1 MFVKKL
7 VEKASK
13 KTYENS
19 ESLKREDIEPCLVF
33 HYGIPS
39 GSVLL
44 AHDSIQQILA
54 VSTKDGR
61 IKLYGKYSTQAMLES
76 AETVPSKFLE
86 FFNNQGILLNINASN
101 HIEVWDVDRK
111 LLSHVHAYEVEIT
124 SVAVLQHSPYMY
136 VGDYVGNVAVL
147 KIDQESFNILKM
159 GYSIP
164 LSASHGN
171 TTEVNGA
178 CSVMFILPQ
187 PKAESKKVLIIYRDG
202 FITLWS
208 IPESRAI
215 FTTGGVMMPVMGH
228 DVKTVT
234 AACWACPLGSKVTVG
249 YSNGEISIW
258 SISFNSDSK
267 REILSETNLQAFQTG
282 PTSRLNLG
290 YKLDKIAIAS
300 LKWACSDGKSGR
312 LYVMGVHG
320 GGSAHLFQVVL
331 LTENNES
338 RTTKLVLQ
346 LPEPPADMV
355 MISCSGEQ
363 IKHRQYAFLV
373 LGISGHMY
381 SYDDYSIERYL
392 LQSQSKASPS
402 LPKEIRVKM
411 PFINSRIT
419 AAKFITDNPCSLS
432 PRDEAEVMIENLVPP
447 LFPFDLR
454 QQEGINSSRFNGFS
468 KFKNMYITGHS
479 NGAINFWDASSP
491 VMLPI
496 VSITQQS
503 EDEFSLSG
511 IAVTELFFE
520 FGGNSHILIY
530 GDESGMIRILK
541 FKQEPF
547 ASANTFLS
555 LQGSS
560 KKGSNY
566 IQSLK
571 LVKVNGA
578 VTSINMQC
586 WSKHLVVGTGQGYVS
601 LIHME
606 GPTLLYQKHIV
617 SEICP
622 AVMSVQ
628 FEICDFHGFEK
639 NVLVVGTKDSCL
651 LALERDTGEAL
662 GSSLVCPKKPSKT
675 LFMGIL
681 DGHASSVRGTT
692 KLEPIHSIKGRSL
705 VDQKQSSVLLCTE
718 RAAYIYSLAHV
729 AQGTKKVLHK
739 KKFHSYCYCASTFD
753 TLRGTGLVL
762 LFCDGKIEI
771 RSLPELSLLKET
783 FIKGVT
789 LSPPN
794 LNSVSDVSVCFSK
807 DGELIMVNGDQEMFQ
822 ISILFQKQTYR
833 YLDIVSQVYRRDFI
847 GEQQWIITSVPSSQK
862 EKKKGIFSSVLKDTS
877 VSKGKLAYE
886 KEAEDAKESMAELSA
901 IFSVENFPS
910 ISESTLVNH
919 GRDVDEAELDID
931 DIGIEEPRAKPK
943 GLATL
948 NKQKLTSK
956 FKAIK
961 GKLKQMTVKTEQSQK
976 IEVEKDD
983 EKSGTVDQIK
993 RKYGF
998 TSSSSGE
1005 LNSGARLAE
1014 SKLRE
1019 NLKKLQGI
1027 SMKTSEMEDTA
1038 ESFSSMA
1045 KQVLYAAERGK

>member
-1 MFVKKL
+1 MPVTTL
-7 VEKASK
+7 
-13 KTYENS
+13 
-19 ESLKREDIEPCLVF
+19 
-33 HYGIPS
+33 
-39 GSVLL
+39 
-44 AHDSIQQILA
+44 
-54 VSTKDGR
+54 
-61 IKLYGKYSTQAMLES
+61 
-76 AETVPSKFLE
+76 
-86 FFNNQGILLNINASN
+86 
-101 HIEVWDVDRK
+101 RK

-124 SVAVLQHSPYMY
+124 SVTVLQHSPYMY

-147 KIDQESFNILKM
+147 KVDRESFNISKM
-159 GYSIP
+159 GYLIP

-171 TTEVNGA
+171 TNEVNGA

-215 FTTGGVMMPVMGH
+215 FTTGGGVMMPTVGH
-228 DVKTVT
+228 DTKTVT
-234 AACWACPLGSKVTVG
+234 AACWACPLGSKVAVG

-258 SISFNSDSK
+258 SIPFTSGA
-267 REILSETNLQAFQTG
+267 SETDLQAAQTG

-290 YKLDKIAIAS
+290 YKLEKIAISS

-312 LYVMGVHG
+312 LYVIGVHG
-320 GGSAHLFQVVL
+320 GGSARLLQVVL
-331 LTENNES
+331 LNENCES
-338 RTTKLVLQ
+338 RTTKLGLQ
-346 LPEPPADMV
+346 LPEPPTEMAI
-355 MISCSGEQ
+355 ISCSGEQ

-373 LGISGHMY
+373 LGISGDMY
-381 SYDDYSIERYL
+381 CYDDYSIERYL

-411 PFINSRIT
+411 PFFNSRIT
-419 AAKFITDNPCSLS
+419 VAKYITDNPCSLS
-432 PRDEAEVMIENLVPP
+432 PRDEAEAVLENLVPP

-454 QQEGINSSRFNGFS
+454 QQEGTNSSRFNGFS

-503 EDEFSLSG
+503 EDDFSLSG

-520 FGGNSHILIY
+520 SDGNSPILIY

-547 ASANTFLS
+547 ASASTFLS

-578 VTSINMQC
+578 VTSINMQ
-586 WSKHLVVGTGQGYVS
+586 SKHLAVGTGQGYAS

-606 GPTLLYQKHIV
+606 GPTLLYQKQIV

-622 AVMSVQ
+622 GIISVQ

-639 NVLVVGTKDSCL
+639 NVLVMATKDSCV

-662 GSSLVCPKKPSKT
+662 GSSLVHPKKPSKS

-681 DGHASSVRGTT
+681 DGRASSVY
-692 KLEPIHSIKGRSL
+692 SIKGRSL

-718 RAAYIYSLAHV
+718 KAAYIFSLTHV
-729 AQGTKKVLHK
+729 TQGTKKVLHK
-739 KKFHSYCYCASTFD
+739 KKFHSSCYCASTFD
-753 TLRGTGLVL
+753 TLRGSGLIL
-762 LFCDGKIEI
+762 LFPNGKIEI

-783 FIKGVT
+783 YIKGVT

-822 ISILFQKQTYR
+822 ISMLLQKQTYR
-833 YLDIVSQVYRRDFI
+833 YSDFVSQVYRRDFI
-847 GEQQWIITSVPSSQK
+847 GEQQTSITSVPASHK
-862 EKKKGIFSSVLKDTS
+862 EKKKGIFSSVLKETS
-877 VSKGKLAYE
+877 GSKGKLVYE
-886 KEAEDAKESMAELSA
+886 KEAEDAKETMVELSA

-910 ISESTLVNH
+910 ISESTVNH
-919 GRDVDEAELDID
+919 GMDVDEAELDID
-931 DIGIEEPRAKPK
+931 DIEIDEPREKPK

-948 NKQKLTSK
+948 NKYKLSSK

-961 GKLKQMTVKTEQSQK
+961 GKLKQMTVKNEQIQK
-976 IEVEKDD
+976 VEVEKED
-983 EKSGTVDQIK
+983 EKNNDTVDQIK

-998 TSSSSGE
+998 SSSGE

-1014 SKLRE
+1014 NKLRE
-1019 NLKKLQGI
+1019 NLKKLQGVGL
-1027 SMKTSEMEDTA
+1027 KTTEMQETA

-1045 KQVLYAAERGK
+1045 KQMLKAAEHGNK